1 MSSDDEELESDTFYI
16 SSLRLPVHRHELK
29 IDREILTLYLVLFA
43 TLLNFSFG
51 SCIVIVAVV

>member
-29 IDREILTLYLVLFA
+29 IDGEIFTLYLVLFA